1 MISTQT
7 LHPGSVFDPPRK
19 PLAPNAAHVWQAAL
33 GELQL
38 QMTKA
43 TFDTWVKP
51 TFALAFD
58 AESNVL
64 VVGVRNA
71 YAKQWLENRLYGM
84 IERTLNHVLGRAA
97 EIRFVLKTREEGD
110 DASAA
115 EASETTRESANGAP
129 PPSSPNAV
137 SQARNAMNDD
147 TRSTRSDVT
156 SPRGDVTSPRGD
168 VARNGAFQYAPV
180 RGQGSTL
187 NPKYTF
193 ETYIVGNSNRLAHAA
208 CMAVAERPAEAYNP
222 LFIYGGTGL
231 GKTHLLHALG
241 WIPQL
246 RGKQVVY
253 VSSETFT
260 NELINSIRTQTAEEF
275 RRAYREVDVL
285 LIDDIQFI
293 AGKETTQEEFFH
305 TFNSLH
311 GLNKQIVISADRHPR
326 AISTL
331 EERLRSRFEG
341 GLIADIQPPDF
352 ETRAAILRFKA
363 EAQPMAAPSD
373 VIDFLARK
381 IQSNIRELNGALTR
395 VVAYAMLMKLPL
407 SVDLAQT
414 VLQDVLQQTPLST
427 EQVVNAVCE
436 YYRISAEDLKGR
448 GRNKEV
454 VTPRQMAMYLLR
466 EATGAS
472 LPQIGEV
479 LGGRDHT
486 TVMYSVE
493 KIAQEIEQDDQRRR
507 EMLAIKER
515 LYNGNRA

>member
-1 MISTQT
+1 MITTQP
-7 LHPGSVFDPPRK
+7 LHPPHAPDPARK

-33 GELQL
+33 SELQM

-51 TFALAFD
+51 TFALALD
-58 AESNVL
+58 TEKNIL

-84 IERTLNHVLGRAA
+84 IERTLNHVLGQPA
-97 EIRFVLKTREEGD
+97 EIRFVLKTSQD
-110 DASAA
+110 A
-115 EASETTRESANGAP
+115 EAEAAGEGYDLARDAADTDTTARP
-129 PPSSPNAV
+129 RPS
-137 SQARNAMNDD
+137 MNDD
-147 TRSTRSDVT
+147 NR
-156 SPRGDVTSPRGD
+156 SPRSEATPSRSD
-168 VARNGAFQYAPV
+168 VARNSASPYTPT

-193 ETYIVGNSNRLAHAA
+193 DMYIVGNSNRLAHAA
-208 CMAVAERPAEAYNP
+208 CMAVAERPSEAYNP

-363 EAQPMAAPSD
+363 EVQPMPVPSD

-395 VVAYAMLMKLPL
+395 VVAYAQLMQLPL

-427 EQVVNAVCE
+427 DQVLTAVCE
-436 YYRISAEDLKGR
+436 YYRVSAEDLKGR

-472 LPQIGEV
+472 LPQIGEA

-486 TVMYSVE
+486 TVMYSVD
-493 KIAQEIEQDDQRRR
+493 KIAEEIEQDDQRRR

>member
-1 MISTQT
+1 MIS
-7 LHPGSVFDPPRK
+7 SPPAPAAARR
-19 PLAPNAAHVWQAAL
+19 PLAPNAAHLWQAAL

-51 TFALAFD
+51 TFALGFD
-58 AESNVL
+58 VERSL
-64 VVGVRNA
+64 LTVGVRNS

-84 IERTLNHVLGRAA
+84 IERTLNHVLGAPA
-97 EIRFVLKTREEGD
+97 EIRFVLKSRDEAEPDLTVEPAD
-110 DASAA
+110 PPASDRTA
-115 EASETTRESANGAP
+115 TTV
-129 PPSSPNAV
+129 AV
-137 SQARNAMNDD
+137 SARSSMNDD
-147 TRSTRSDVT
+147 ARTPMLSDKARSAS
-156 SPRGDVTSPRGD
+156 S
-168 VARNGAFQYAPV
+168 QYTPT
-180 RGQGSTL
+180 RGQGSL

-193 ETYIVGNSNRLAHAA
+193 DTYIVGGSNRLAHAA
-208 CMAVAERPAEAYNP
+208 CIAVAERPAEAYNP

-241 WIPQL
+241 WIPQV

-293 AGKETTQEEFFH
+293 AGKDSTQEEFFH

-311 GLNKQIVISADRHPR
+311 SANKQIVISADRHPR

-363 EAQPMAAPSD
+363 ESQPMAVPSE

-395 VVAYAMLMKLPL
+395 VVAYAQLMQAPL
-407 SVDLAQT
+407 TVDLSQT

-427 EQVVNAVCE
+427 DQVLTAVCE
-436 YYRISAEDLKGR
+436 YYRVALDDLKGR

-466 EATGAS
+466 EATGTS

-515 LYNGNRA
+515 LYNNNGNNNRN

>member
-1 MISTQT
+1 MISTQPLT
-7 LHPGSVFDPPRK
+7 PPAAPEFSRK

-33 GELQL
+33 SELQM

-51 TFALAFD
+51 TFAIALD
-58 AESNVL
+58 AEKNIL
-64 VVGVRNA
+64 VIGVRNA

-84 IERTLNHVLGRAA
+84 IERTLNHVFGQPAQV
-97 EIRFVLKTREEGD
+97 RFVLKTRE
-110 DASAA
+110 DADGETTA
-115 EASETTRESANGAP
+115 EAYELAHEAPLPAIPPVTTDTAKQS
-129 PPSSPNAV
+129 PSP
-137 SQARNAMNDD
+137 MNDD
-147 TRSTRSDVT
+147 SRSTRSET
-156 SPRGDVTSPRGD
+156 SGNSSLFYTPS
-168 VARNGAFQYAPV
+168 
-180 RGQGSTL
+180 RGQGATL

-193 ETYIVGNSNRLAHAA
+193 DAYIVGNSNRLAHAA
-208 CMAVAERPAEAYNP
+208 CIAVAERPAEAYNP
-222 LFIYGGTGL
+222 LFLYGGTGL

-246 RGKQVVY
+246 RGKKVVY

-305 TFNSLH
+305 TFNTLH

-363 EAQPMAAPSD
+363 EAQPMLVPSD

-395 VVAYAMLMKLPL
+395 VVAYAQLMQLPL

-414 VLQDVLQQTPLST
+414 VLQDVLQQTPLSAD
-427 EQVVNAVCE
+427 QVLNAVCE
-436 YYRISAEDLKGR
+436 YYRVSLEDLKGR

-466 EATGAS
+466 EATGLS
-472 LPQIGEV
+472 LPQIGEA

-515 LYNGNRA
+515 LYNGNRS

>member
-1 MISTQT
+1 MISTQP
-7 LHPGSVFDPPRK
+7 LHPAPALESPRK

-51 TFALAFD
+51 TFAIAFD
-58 AESNVL
+58 SEKNVL

-84 IERTLNHVLGRAA
+84 IERTLNHVLGQPA
-97 EIRFVLKTREEGD
+97 EVRFVLKTREDVEGENPTQEYETQVP
-110 DASAA
+110 SGAA
-115 EASETTRESANGAP
+115 PLPIPDTAAAQPRTT
-129 PPSSPNAV
+129 
-137 SQARNAMNDD
+137 MTDD
-147 TRSTRSDVT
+147 TRS
-156 SPRGDVTSPRGD
+156 P
-168 VARNGAFQYAPV
+168 RNGSSPYTPT

-193 ETYIVGNSNRLAHAA
+193 DMYIVGNSNRLAHAA

-241 WIPQL
+241 WIPQMS
-246 RGKQVVY
+246 GKQVVY

-352 ETRAAILRFKA
+352 ETRAAILRFKS
-363 EAQPMAAPSD
+363 EVQPIAVPSD

-381 IQSNIRELNGALTR
+381 IQSNIRELSGALTR
-395 VVAYAMLMKLPL
+395 VVAYAQLMHLPL
-407 SVDLAQT
+407 SVELTQT

-427 EQVVNAVCE
+427 EQVINAVCE
-436 YYRISAEDLKGR
+436 YYRISVEDLKGR

-454 VTPRQMAMYLLR
+454 VTPRQMTMYLLR

-472 LPQIGEV
+472 LPQIGDI

-486 TVMYSVE
+486 TVMYSVD

-515 LYNGNRA
+515 LYNGNH

>member
-1 MISTQT
+1 MNPIKSTRSASAGYTQI
-7 LHPGSVFDPPRK
+7 
-19 PLAPNAAHVWQAAL
+19 WQAAL

-51 TFALAFD
+51 TYAMAFED
-58 AESNVL
+58 GTL

-84 IERTLNHVLGRAA
+84 IQRTLNHILGQSA
-97 EIRFVLKTREEGD
+97 EVRFVLPTPEHRNQKLEEERDMNTAQEFSPLNPTRPER
-110 DASAA
+110 AA
-115 EASETTRESANGAP
+115 FPEHSESPRHAPKSPNGNGEYTPYRTNGA
-129 PPSSPNAV
+129 
-137 SQARNAMNDD
+137 
-147 TRSTRSDVT
+147 
-156 SPRGDVTSPRGD
+156 
-168 VARNGAFQYAPV
+168 
-180 RGQGSTL
+180 TL
-187 NPKYTF
+187 NPKFTF

-208 CMAVAERPAEAYNP
+208 CIAVGERPAEAYNP
-222 LFIYGGTGL
+222 LFLYGGTGL

-241 WIPQL
+241 WLPQT

-311 GLNKQIVISADRHPR
+311 SANKQIVISSDRHPR
-326 AISTL
+326 AIPTL

-352 ETRAAILRFKA
+352 ETRAAILRFKS
-363 EAQPMAAPSD
+363 ESQPMAVPND

-381 IQSNIRELNGALTR
+381 IQSNIRELSGALTR
-395 VVAYAMLMKLPL
+395 VVAYAQLMKSPL
-407 SVDLAQT
+407 TVELATT
-414 VLQDVLQQTPLST
+414 VLQDILQHQPLST
-427 EQVVNAVCE
+427 NEVLAAVAE
-436 YYRISAEDLKGR
+436 YYRIELDDLRGR
-448 GRNKEV
+448 GRNKEI

-466 EATGAS
+466 EETGAS
-472 LPQIGEV
+472 LPQIGEE

-507 EMLAIKER
+507 EMLSIKER
-515 LYNGNRA
+515 LYQGQRA

>member
-1 MISTQT
+1 
-7 LHPGSVFDPPRK
+7 
-19 PLAPNAAHVWQAAL
+19 
-33 GELQL
+33 
-38 QMTKA
+38 
-43 TFDTWVKP
+43 
-51 TFALAFD
+51 
-58 AESNVL
+58 
-64 VVGVRNA
+64 
-71 YAKQWLENRLYGM
+71 
-84 IERTLNHVLGRAA
+84 
-97 EIRFVLKTREEGD
+97 
-110 DASAA
+110 
-115 EASETTRESANGAP
+115 
-129 PPSSPNAV
+129 
-137 SQARNAMNDD
+137 
-147 TRSTRSDVT
+147 
-156 SPRGDVTSPRGD
+156 
-168 VARNGAFQYAPV
+168 
-180 RGQGSTL
+180 
-187 NPKYTF
+187 
-193 ETYIVGNSNRLAHAA
+193 
-208 CMAVAERPAEAYNP
+208 
-222 LFIYGGTGL
+222 
-231 GKTHLLHALG
+231 
-241 WIPQL
+241 L

-260 NELINSIRTQTAEEF
+260 NELINSIRTQTAEDF

-363 EAQPMAAPSD
+363 ESQPMSVPSD

-395 VVAYAMLMKLPL
+395 VVAYAQLMQAPL
-407 SVDLAQT
+407 TVDLAQT

-427 EQVVNAVCE
+427 DQVVSAVCE
-436 YYRISAEDLKGR
+436 YYRVSSEDLKGR

-472 LPQIGEV
+472 LPQIGEA

-493 KIAQEIEQDDQRRR
+493 KIAQEVEQDDQRRR

-515 LYNGNRA
+515 LYNGKA